1 MTLFFSPFLLLPNLR
16 FLLSGNLHGGSVVAS
31 YPYDDSP
38 THKPTGVYS
47 KSADDE
53 VFKYLAK
60 AYASHHPIMRT
71 GKPNCPGEEGETFQD
86 GITNGAQWYDVEGK
100 LWWRIALTE
109 CLTQIVSCSHWELDI
124 QTHGDY
130 HRGKDGG

>member
-1 MTLFFSPFLLLPNLR
+1 MLLKLFQYDSLFPFILPNPR

-38 THKPTGVYS
+38 THKATGVYS

-53 VFKYLAK
+53 VFRYLAK

-71 GKPNCPGEEGETFQD
+71 GRPNCPGEERETFQD

-100 LWWRIALTE
+100 M
-109 CLTQIVSCSHWELDI
+109 C
-124 QTHGDY
+124 
-130 HRGKDGG
+130 

>member
-1 MTLFFSPFLLLPNLR
+1 MLASYLQHSDVTLSSFLLLPNSR

-60 AYASHHPIMRT
+60 AYASHHPIMKT
-71 GKPNCPGEEGETFQD
+71 GKPNCPGEEGETFPE

-100 LWWRIALTE
+100 L
-109 CLTQIVSCSHWELDI
+109 CC
-124 QTHGDY
+124 
-130 HRGKDGG
+130 

>member
-1 MTLFFSPFLLLPNLR
+1 
-16 FLLSGNLHGGSVVAS
+16 GSVVAS

-86 GITNGAQWYDVEGK
+86 GITNGAQWYDVEGGMQDYNYVWANCFEIT
-100 LWWRIALTE
+100 LEL
-109 CLTQIVSCSHWELDI
+109 SCCKYPPTSEL
-124 QTHGDY
+124 
-130 HRGKDGG
+130 

>member
-1 MTLFFSPFLLLPNLR
+1 
-16 FLLSGNLHGGSVVAS
+16 GSVVAS

-38 THKPTGVYS
+38 THRLTGVYS

-71 GKPNCPGEEGETFQD
+71 GKPNCPGEEGETFPD
-86 GITNGAQWYDVEGK
+86 GITNGAQWYDVEGGMQDYNYVWANCFEITLELSCCK
-100 LWWRIALTE
+100 YPLTSE
-109 CLTQIVSCSHWELDI
+109 LPKEWENNRESLLAFI
-124 QTHGDY
+124 E
-130 HRGKDGG
+130 KV

>member
-1 MTLFFSPFLLLPNLR
+1 MSGWRAVAGFSLGVPVTTPFLLFPNPR

-38 THKPTGVYS
+38 THRPTGVYS

-100 LWWRIALTE
+100 L
-109 CLTQIVSCSHWELDI
+109 CC
-124 QTHGDY
+124 
-130 HRGKDGG
+130 

>member
-1 MTLFFSPFLLLPNLR
+1 M
-16 FLLSGNLHGGSVVAS
+16 VAS

-38 THKPTGVYS
+38 THRLTGVYS

-71 GKPNCPGEEGETFQD
+71 GKPNCPGEEGETFPD

-100 LWWRIALTE
+100 LCSPENSHPVGIITEERTGGQVIFLALVVFWHPGNT
-109 CLTQIVSCSHWELDI
+109 S
-124 QTHGDY
+124 
-130 HRGKDGG
+130 